1 MKYTALAYAAGVATF
16 AAFTHSA
23 ATPRTLAY
31 TFLAG
36 AIAAVL
42 IAAGFLTSARRIRR
56 AARFLAG
63 VATALEGRNP
73 HATPIATKAR
83 KSAAAD
89 PEPTGVDAEVVSAL
103 VNLKATRPAAIAAVR
118 SARELRPAAEFQELF
133 NVALSYA
140 RKAA

>member
-1 MKYTALAYAAGVATF
+1 MKYTALAYLAGVATF

-42 IAAGFLTSARRIRR
+42 IVAGFLTSARRIRR

-63 VATALEGRNP
+63 VATAIEGRNP
-73 HATPIATKAR
+73 QATPITKAR
-83 KSAAAD
+83 KSAD
-89 PEPTGVDAEVVSAL
+89 PEPAGVDGEVVSAL

-118 SARELRPAAEFQELF
+118 QARELRPAADFQELF
-133 NVALSYA
+133 NTALSYA